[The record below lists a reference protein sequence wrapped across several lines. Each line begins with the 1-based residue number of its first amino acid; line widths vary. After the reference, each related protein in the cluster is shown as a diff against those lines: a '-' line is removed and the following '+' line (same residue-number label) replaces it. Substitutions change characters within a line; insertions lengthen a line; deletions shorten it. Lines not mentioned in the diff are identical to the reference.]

1 MRRYG
6 LHVSVWLDL
15 NADRNNR
22 PGSGDETPL
31 LVMDSLTFAYGRKE
45 VLHGLT
51 GQWLPGV
58 VGLLGLNGAGKT
70 TLLRVLATTAT
81 PSDGVLKIAGQ
92 DPRHFRARPRLRKSL
107 GYLPQDASWHPAF
120 TVREFGHYFAWL
132 HGVPR
137 KQRKRR
143 VDEVLDTVDL
153 TRHVGQRLGRLS
165 GGQRRRAMLVQALV
179 HQPTVLVLDE
189 PTAGLDPEQRVR
201 LRTLVRAIAADRL
214 VILSTHLV
222 EDVGYTADRVV
233 VLHEGRF
240 VFDGDSDTLRAKAY
254 SDDPGDNPLEQGFHR
269 VISHPARVL

>member
-15 NADRNNR
+15 SADRNSR
-22 PGSGDETPL
+22 PGSGDKTPL
-31 LVMDSLTFAYGRKE
+31 LVMDDLTFAYGRKE

-51 GQWLPGV
+51 GQWRPGV

-81 PSDGVLKIAGQ
+81 PSDGVLRIAGH
-92 DPRHFRARPRLRKSL
+92 DPRQFRARSRLRKSL

-132 HGVPR
+132 HGVSH
-137 KQRKRR
+137 KQRRRR

-153 TRHVGQRLGRLS
+153 TRFADERLGRLS

-179 HQPTVLVLDE
+179 HQPTVLILDE

-201 LRTLVRAIAADRL
+201 VRNLVRTIAADRL

-222 EDVGYTADRVV
+222 EDVGYAADRVV

-240 VFDGDSDTLRAKAY
+240 VFDGDSDTLKANAY
-254 SDDPGDNPLEQGFHR
+254 SDDPGGNPLEQGFHR
-269 VISHPARVL
+269 VITNRAGTA